1 MSRRPIGIGRALP
14 IAGANGIIVRH
25 MERFDFL
32 SLRFVAGLL
41 AGVLALAVA
50 GCWVDAR
57 MTEPAFRVLVVASS
71 DPDHDAMI
79 VEAKPFLEGIAADN
93 GFALDFTRDANEIEA
108 ANLAR
113 YQVFVQLH
121 LAPFNMSRPQQAA
134 LQRFVEQGHGWIG
147 VHAAGLT
154 GTQFQAPGTPY
165 WQWFEDLMGGIV
177 YSPHPAFQKG
187 SVVVEDREHPVT
199 RNLPESFEAWDEWYE
214 FDKSPRPNVRVLARA
229 DEATYEQNKP
239 MGDHPMIWTNEKY
252 DRALYIGIGH
262 DVTACGDP
270 NFAVLMRDAML
281 WAASPTP
288 GVMRSQTTD

>member
-1 MSRRPIGIGRALP
+1 MSRALP
-14 IAGANGIIVRH
+14 VVGAGGIITRH

-50 GCWVDAR
+50 TGCSLETRAPG
-57 MTEPAFRVLVVASS
+57 PAFNVLVVASS
-71 DPDHDAMI
+71 DPDHEAMI
-79 VEAKPFLEGIAADN
+79 VEAKPFLEGIAAEN
-93 GFALDFTRDANEIEA
+93 GFALDLTRDANDIDA
-108 ANLAR
+108 AHLAQ

-134 LQRFVEQGHGWIG
+134 LEQFIETGHGWIG

-154 GTQFQAPGTPY
+154 GTQFQAAGTLY

-199 RNLPESFEAWDEWYE
+199 RSLPASLTLWDEWYE

-229 DEATYEQNKP
+229 DESTYKQNKP

-262 DVTACGDP
+262 DATACSNP
-270 NFAVLMRDAML
+270 HFAALMRDAML
-281 WAASPTP
+281 WAATRAGS
-288 GVMRSQTTD
+288 GS